1 MTTDEKIIMLG
12 IVIAAIYIFQQLQ
25 IFQLKEA
32 LKREKIMR
40 RSAKRVINAHIN
52 VLYDDLNA
60 IMEKIRSTGGFKCIE
75 KMEKCEDDRS

>member
-52 VLYDDLNA
+52 VLYDDISA

-75 KMEKCEDDRS
+75 KTEKFEDDRS